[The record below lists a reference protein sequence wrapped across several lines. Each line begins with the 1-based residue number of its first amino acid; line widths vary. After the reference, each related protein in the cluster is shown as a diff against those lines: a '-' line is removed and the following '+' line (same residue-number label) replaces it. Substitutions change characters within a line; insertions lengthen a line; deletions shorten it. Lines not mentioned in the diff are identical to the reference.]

1 VAAVLVNGGHVMAEQ
16 VSGWLKFA
24 SIVLIFAGIM
34 RVLDSIWAFR
44 YKGALPENL
53 DSGIFGTN
61 LKTYGVVYL
70 VVGALLILTGIYV
83 MMRRQFFRWVGI
95 AAGVIGGLSGA
106 VWLPYYPVWSLVY
119 VGLAVLVVYALVTEG
134 GREPGGPS
142 TSGVRDAIRQ
152 ELQRD
157 A

>member
-1 VAAVLVNGGHVMAEQ
+1 MTDQA
-16 VSGWLKFA
+16 SGWLKFA

-53 DSGIFGTN
+53 DSGLLGTN
-61 LKTYGVVYL
+61 LKSYGVVYL
-70 VVGALLILTGIYV
+70 VVGVLLILTGIYV
-83 MMRRQFFRWVGI
+83 VMRRQFFRWVGV
-95 AAGVIGGLSGA
+95 AAGIIGGLSGA

-119 VGLAVLVVYALVTEG
+119 VGLAVLVVYALVAEG
-134 GREPGGPS
+134 GREPADRA
-142 TSGVRDAIRQ
+142 THAFRDSIRQ

>member
-1 VAAVLVNGGHVMAEQ
+1 MAEQ
-16 VSGWLKFA
+16 GSGWLKFA

-53 DSGIFGTN
+53 DSGILGTN
-61 LKTYGVVYL
+61 LKTYAVVYL
-70 VVGALLILTGIYV
+70 IVGAVLILTGIYV
-83 MMRRQFFRWVGI
+83 VMRRQFFRWVGV
-95 AAGVIGGLSGA
+95 AAGIIGGLSGA

-119 VGLAVLVVYALVTEG
+119 VGLAVLVVYALVAEG
-134 GREPGGPS
+134 GREEAGPA
-142 TSGVRDAIRQ
+142 TPALRETVRQ

>member
-1 VAAVLVNGGHVMAEQ
+1 MAEQ
-16 VSGWLKFA
+16 ESGWLKFA

-34 RVLDSIWAFR
+34 RVIDSIWAFR

-53 DSGIFGTN
+53 DSGILGTN
-61 LKTYGVVYL
+61 LKTYGVVYV

-83 MMRRQFFRWVGI
+83 LMRRQFFRWVGV
-95 AAGVIGGLSGA
+95 AAGIIGGLSGA

-134 GREPGGPS
+134 GREPSGPA
-142 TSGVRDAIRQ
+142 TPALRDAMRQ